1 MGLVSLLSGGFL
13 DFFST
18 DPGNGW
24 GSRPSVGEFPPSG
37 VREVPPCTCHLGE
50 CYLPGLGTEVY
61 LVPLG
66 CPSFTSTFILLL
78 RRRKHQVV
86 MRGSGFPYFCL
97 PQLQESHLQVLMEES
112 ASAVQKRDTVPFPIS
127 SSQICLSS
135 LWSLII
141 FLSLRFD

>member
-97 PQLQESHLQVLMEES
+97 PQLQESHLQVLMEVLCRKETLCHS
-112 ASAVQKRDTVPFPIS
+112 QYLPHKFASHPFGVS
-127 SSQICLSS
+127 LSS
-135 LWSLII
+135 
-141 FLSLRFD
+141 FP